1 MTNASLANELMGGMG
16 AAVTPTAPTHS
27 PSLAPSPA
35 SATDASAFVLFLFEK
50 DSVGAARGQPYG
62 AVVINPGDQSLGNIM
77 MMSPMAAFAAV
88 RLDQLDTVA
97 FDMIDGAHMDTISA
111 DDLGMFLDARQ
122 INHHIAPVSGMTA
135 IERLY
140 PQQVALIH

>member
-1 MTNASLANELMGGMG
+1 
-16 AAVTPTAPTHS
+16 
-27 PSLAPSPA
+27 
-35 SATDASAFVLFLFEK
+35 
-50 DSVGAARGQPYG
+50 
-62 AVVINPGDQSLGNIM
+62 
-77 MMSPMAAFAAV
+77 
-88 RLDQLDTVA
+88 
-97 FDMIDGAHMDTISA
+97 MIDGAHMDTISA